1 MVRSVFSPQR
11 FTPYSSQYIPHTC
24 ISITLGDLGKAL
36 FDCSSVCMSFA
47 FGMALFKPLLYVSV
61 GGHRWARG
69 GRVLHPQ
76 ASILDDPF
84 VKLKTAMQPL
94 TIAYFLR
101 CVISLYTGFPR
112 KKPVNKRV
120 ELFLFFLGPK
130 SHFG

>member
-1 MVRSVFSPQR
+1 MSWLILILIRNSRVEHLW
-11 FTPYSSQYIPHTC
+11 YIPHTC

-84 VKLKTAMQPL
+84 VM
-94 TIAYFLR
+94 LR
-101 CVISLYTGFPR
+101 C
-112 KKPVNKRV
+112 
-120 ELFLFFLGPK
+120 
-130 SHFG
+130 